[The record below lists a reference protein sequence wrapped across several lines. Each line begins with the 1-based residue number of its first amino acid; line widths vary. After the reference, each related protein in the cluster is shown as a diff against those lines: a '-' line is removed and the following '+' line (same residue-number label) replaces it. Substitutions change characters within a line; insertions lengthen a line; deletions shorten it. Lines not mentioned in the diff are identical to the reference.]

1 MTRKI
6 DGNARLK
13 NPIFRSP
20 LFHGHGLIEYQS
32 SERKIYEM
40 ILLGFI
46 ALFIN
51 SK

>member
-13 NPIFRSP
+13 NPIFRSS
-20 LFHGHGLIEYQS
+20 LFHGYGLIEYPS
-32 SERKIYEM
+32 SESKIYEM
-40 ILLGFI
+40 ILLGFNWT
-46 ALFIN
+46 FHN